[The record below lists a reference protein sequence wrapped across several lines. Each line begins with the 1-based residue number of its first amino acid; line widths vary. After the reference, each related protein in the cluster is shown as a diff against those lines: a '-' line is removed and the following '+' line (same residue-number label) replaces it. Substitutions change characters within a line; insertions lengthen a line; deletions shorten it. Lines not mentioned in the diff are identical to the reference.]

1 MHHGAQSAPYD
12 IFNFTFEM
20 ELDIYSVPH
29 PGLPPEGDGAKSS
42 APDNR
47 SNNAL

>member
-20 ELDIYSVPH
+20 EYSNEFIEEHDHVTRNYRILRQLL
-29 PGLPPEGDGAKSS
+29 GV
-42 APDNR
+42 
-47 SNNAL
+47 